1 MHWNYNRKV
10 FNSKLATHNQYNNL
24 IVNQNKLDLIFKAYD
39 VRGIYGDTL
48 TLETAYNIGVA
59 FSEFVQS
66 EKIIVG
72 HDGRTSNL
80 EIFNAIA
87 TGIKSKNKDVHY
99 IGTVPTDVVYSL
111 SGLLDLPGLI
121 ITASHNP
128 KEWNGFKFCNRGAS
142 PIGVES
148 GLLEIKKLASKN
160 YALPLVLTESKKED
174 VTDIYINHLKEIV
187 NPEHINSSIKFAIDG
202 GNGAIGSVIDSLSSK
217 YGLNYE
223 GIYMDVDGTFPN
235 HPADPSNPK
244 NLEELV
250 NLVLEKN
257 YQFGVAFDGDADRA
271 VFSDDKGHII
281 SGSIMTAI
289 ISDWLLSKR
298 GEIKVVHNVNVPPS
312 VTSYLNKKGVN
323 LIRSKVGHS
332 YIKQIMR
339 DEDADFGGEH
349 SAHFYLR
356 ENFYADSGI
365 VTLLIF
371 LQILSEKNQTPSELI
386 SSYSF
391 FPSSGEI
398 NFNVKNVDES
408 ISIVKNNFEKEF
420 DTLDG
425 ISYFEDDYWFNIRG
439 SNTEPKLR
447 LNAEAKNIEILS
459 ELVNKIRNIIER

>member
-1 MHWNYNRKV
+1 M
-10 FNSKLATHNQYNNL
+10 
-24 IVNQNKLDLIFKAYD
+24 NQNKLDLIFKAYD

-80 EIFNAIA
+80 EIFNAVA
-87 TGIKSKNKDVHY
+87 SGIKSKNKDIHY

-128 KEWNGFKFCNRGAS
+128 KEWNGFKFCNSGAS

-160 YALPLVLTESKKED
+160 YELPLVLTESKKND
-174 VTDIYINHLKEIV
+174 VADIYINHLKKIV
-187 NPEHINSSIKFAIDG
+187 DPENINSSIKFAIDG

-217 YGLNYE
+217 YSLNFE
-223 GIYMDVDGTFPN
+223 GIYMDVDGRFPN
-235 HPADPSNPK
+235 HPADPSNPE

-271 VFSDDKGHII
+271 VFSDDKGNII

-289 ISDWLLSKR
+289 ISDWLLAKR

-312 VTSYLNKKGVN
+312 VTNYLNNKGVN
-323 LIRSKVGHS
+323 LIRAKVGHS

-408 ISIVKNNFEKEF
+408 IAIVQNSFEKEF

-447 LNAEAKNIEILS
+447 LNAEAKNIEILN

>member
-1 MHWNYNRKV
+1 M
-10 FNSKLATHNQYNNL
+10 
-24 IVNQNKLDLIFKAYD
+24 NQNKLDLIFKAYD

-80 EIFNAIA
+80 EIFNAVA

-160 YALPLVLTESKKED
+160 YALPLVLAESKKED
-174 VTDIYINHLKEIV
+174 VTEIYINHLKEIV

-271 VFSDDKGHII
+271 VFSDDKGNII

-289 ISDWLLSKR
+289 ISDWLLAKR

-312 VTSYLNKKGVN
+312 VTSYLDKKGVN

-408 ISIVKNNFEKEF
+408 IAIVQNSFEKEF

-447 LNAEAKNIEILS
+447 LNAEAKNIEILN

>member
-1 MHWNYNRKV
+1 M
-10 FNSKLATHNQYNNL
+10 
-24 IVNQNKLDLIFKAYD
+24 NQNKLDLIFKAYD

-48 TLETAYNIGVA
+48 TLETAYNIGAA

-66 EKIIVG
+66 KKIIVG

-80 EIFNAIA
+80 EIFNAVA

-148 GLLEIKKLASKN
+148 GLLEIKKLASKS

-187 NPEHINSSIKFAIDG
+187 NPENINSSIKFAIDG

-271 VFSDDKGHII
+271 VFSDDKGNII

-298 GEIKVVHNVNVPPS
+298 GEIKVVHNINVPPS

-408 ISIVKNNFEKEF
+408 ISMVKNSFEKEF

-447 LNAEAKNIEILS
+447 LNAEAKNIETLN

>member
-1 MHWNYNRKV
+1 M
-10 FNSKLATHNQYNNL
+10 
-24 IVNQNKLDLIFKAYD
+24 IQNKLDLIFKAYD

-48 TLETAYNIGVA
+48 TLETAYNIGIA
-59 FSEFVQS
+59 FSEYIQS
-66 EKIIVG
+66 KKIIVG

-80 EIFNAIA
+80 EIFNAVA

-111 SGLLDLPGLI
+111 SGLMNLPGLI

-128 KEWNGFKFCNRGAS
+128 KEWNGFKFCNMGAS
-142 PIGVES
+142 PIGVDS

-160 YALPLVLTESKKED
+160 YKLPLVLTESKKED
-174 VTDIYINHLKEIV
+174 VTDIYINHLEEIV
-187 NPEHINSSIKFAIDG
+187 NPENINSSIKFAIDG
-202 GNGAIGSVIDSLSSK
+202 GNGAIGSVIDNLSSK
-217 YGLNYE
+217 YRLNYE

-250 NLVLEKN
+250 DLVLEKN

-271 VFSDDKGHII
+271 VFSDDKGNII

-289 ISDWLLSKR
+289 ISDWLLAKR

-312 VTSYLNKKGVN
+312 VTSYLNKIGIN

-398 NFNVKNVDES
+398 NFTVNNVDES
-408 ISIVKNNFEKEF
+408 ISLVKNSFEKEF

-447 LNAEAKNIEILS
+447 LNAEAKNIEILN

>member
-1 MHWNYNRKV
+1 
-10 FNSKLATHNQYNNL
+10 
-24 IVNQNKLDLIFKAYD
+24 VNQNKLDLIFKAYD

-48 TLETAYNIGVA
+48 TLETVYNIGVA

-87 TGIKSKNKDVHY
+87 AGIKSKNKDVHY

-160 YALPLVLTESKKED
+160 YALPLVLAESKKED

-271 VFSDDKGHII
+271 VFSDDKGNII

-298 GEIKVVHNVNVPPS
+298 GEIKVVHNINIPPS

-408 ISIVKNNFEKEF
+408 ISIVKNSFEKEF

-447 LNAEAKNIEILS
+447 LNAEAKNIETLN

>member
-1 MHWNYNRKV
+1 
-10 FNSKLATHNQYNNL
+10 
-24 IVNQNKLDLIFKAYD
+24 VNQNKLDLIFKAYD

-59 FSEFVQS
+59 FSEYVQS

-160 YALPLVLTESKKED
+160 YALPLVLAESKKED

-271 VFSDDKGHII
+271 VFSDDKGNII

-289 ISDWLLSKR
+289 ISDWLLAKR

-323 LIRSKVGHS
+323 LIKSKVGHS

-398 NFNVKNVDES
+398 NFSVKNVDES
-408 ISIVKNNFEKEF
+408 ISIVKNSFEKEF

-447 LNAEAKNIEILS
+447 LNAEAKNIETLN

>member
-1 MHWNYNRKV
+1 M
-10 FNSKLATHNQYNNL
+10 
-24 IVNQNKLDLIFKAYD
+24 NQNKLDLIFKAYD

-80 EIFNAIA
+80 EIFNAVA
-87 TGIKSKNKDVHY
+87 TGIKSRNKDVHY

-111 SGLLDLPGLI
+111 SGLLDLPGMI

-271 VFSDDKGHII
+271 VFSDDKGNII

-289 ISDWLLSKR
+289 ISDWLLAKR

-408 ISIVKNNFEKEF
+408 ISIVKNSFEKEF

-447 LNAEAKNIEILS
+447 LNAEAKNIEILN

>member
-1 MHWNYNRKV
+1 
-10 FNSKLATHNQYNNL
+10 
-24 IVNQNKLDLIFKAYD
+24 VNQNKLDLIFKAYD

-80 EIFNAIA
+80 EIFNAVA

-187 NPEHINSSIKFAIDG
+187 NPENINSSIKFAIDG

-271 VFSDDKGHII
+271 VFSDDKGNII

-289 ISDWLLSKR
+289 ISDWLLAKR

-408 ISIVKNNFEKEF
+408 IAIVQNSFEKEF

-447 LNAEAKNIEILS
+447 LNAEAKNIEILN

>member
-1 MHWNYNRKV
+1 
-10 FNSKLATHNQYNNL
+10 
-24 IVNQNKLDLIFKAYD
+24 VNQNKLDLIFKAYD

-80 EIFNAIA
+80 EIFNAAA
-87 TGIKSKNKDVHY
+87 TGIKSRNKDVHY

-111 SGLLDLPGLI
+111 SGLLDVPGLI

-271 VFSDDKGHII
+271 VFSDDKGNII

-289 ISDWLLSKR
+289 ISDWLLAKR

-391 FPSSGEI
+391 FPCSGEI

-408 ISIVKNNFEKEF
+408 ISIVKNSFEKEF

-447 LNAEAKNIEILS
+447 LNAEAKNIETLN

>member
-160 YALPLVLTESKKED
+160 YALPLVLAESKKED
-174 VTDIYINHLKEIV
+174 VTDIFINHLKEIV

-250 NLVLEKN
+250 DLVLEKN

-271 VFSDDKGHII
+271 VFSDDKGNII

-398 NFNVKNVDES
+398 NFNVKNVDKS
-408 ISIVKNNFEKEF
+408 IAIVQNSFEKEF

-447 LNAEAKNIEILS
+447 LNAEAKNIEILN

>member
-1 MHWNYNRKV
+1 M
-10 FNSKLATHNQYNNL
+10 
-24 IVNQNKLDLIFKAYD
+24 NQNKLDLIFKAYD

-80 EIFNAIA
+80 EIFNAVA

-160 YALPLVLTESKKED
+160 YALPLVLAESKKED
-174 VTDIYINHLKEIV
+174 VTEIYINHLKEIV

-271 VFSDDKGHII
+271 VFSDDKGNII

-408 ISIVKNNFEKEF
+408 ISMVKNSFEKEF

-447 LNAEAKNIEILS
+447 LNAEAKNIETLN

>member
-1 MHWNYNRKV
+1 M
-10 FNSKLATHNQYNNL
+10 
-24 IVNQNKLDLIFKAYD
+24 NQNKLDLIFKAYD

-80 EIFNAIA
+80 EIFNAVA

-160 YALPLVLTESKKED
+160 YALPLVLAESKKED
-174 VTDIYINHLKEIV
+174 VTEIYINHLKEIV

-271 VFSDDKGHII
+271 VFSDDKGNII

-289 ISDWLLSKR
+289 ISDWLLAKR

-386 SSYSF
+386 SSYNF

-408 ISIVKNNFEKEF
+408 IAIVQNSFEKEF

-447 LNAEAKNIEILS
+447 LNAEAKNIETLN

>member
-1 MHWNYNRKV
+1 M
-10 FNSKLATHNQYNNL
+10 
-24 IVNQNKLDLIFKAYD
+24 NQNKLDLIFKAYD

-160 YALPLVLTESKKED
+160 YALPLVLAESKKED
-174 VTDIYINHLKEIV
+174 VTDIFINHLKEIV

-271 VFSDDKGHII
+271 VFSDDKGNLI

-289 ISDWLLSKR
+289 ISDWLLAKR

-398 NFNVKNVDES
+398 NFNVKNVDKS
-408 ISIVKNNFEKEF
+408 IAIVQNSFEKEF

-447 LNAEAKNIEILS
+447 LNAEAKNIETLN
-459 ELVNKIRNIIER
+459 ELVNKIRNIIET

>member
-80 EIFNAIA
+80 EIFNAVA

-271 VFSDDKGHII
+271 VFSDDKGNII

-289 ISDWLLSKR
+289 ISDWLLAKR

-408 ISIVKNNFEKEF
+408 IAIVQNSFEKEF

-447 LNAEAKNIEILS
+447 LNAEAKNIEILN

>member
-1 MHWNYNRKV
+1 M
-10 FNSKLATHNQYNNL
+10 
-24 IVNQNKLDLIFKAYD
+24 NQNKLDLIFKAYD

-80 EIFNAIA
+80 EIFNAVA
-87 TGIKSKNKDVHY
+87 TGIKSRNKDVHY

-160 YALPLVLTESKKED
+160 YALPLVLAESKKED
-174 VTDIYINHLKEIV
+174 VTEIYINHLKEIV

-271 VFSDDKGHII
+271 VFSDDKGNII

-289 ISDWLLSKR
+289 ISDWLLAKR

-408 ISIVKNNFEKEF
+408 IAIVQNSFEKEF

-447 LNAEAKNIEILS
+447 LNAEAKNIEILN

>member
-1 MHWNYNRKV
+1 M
-10 FNSKLATHNQYNNL
+10 
-24 IVNQNKLDLIFKAYD
+24 NQNKLDLIFKAYD

-87 TGIKSKNKDVHY
+87 AGIKSKNKDVHY

-160 YALPLVLTESKKED
+160 YALPLVLAESKKED

-271 VFSDDKGHII
+271 VFSDDKGNII

-298 GEIKVVHNVNVPPS
+298 GEIKVVHNINVPPS
-312 VTSYLNKKGVN
+312 VTSYLKKKGIN

-408 ISIVKNNFEKEF
+408 ISIVKNSFEKEF

-447 LNAEAKNIEILS
+447 LNAEAKNIETLN

>member
-1 MHWNYNRKV
+1 M
-10 FNSKLATHNQYNNL
+10 
-24 IVNQNKLDLIFKAYD
+24 NQNKLDLIFKAYD

-80 EIFNAIA
+80 EIFNAVA

-187 NPEHINSSIKFAIDG
+187 NPENINSSIKFAIDG

-271 VFSDDKGHII
+271 VFSDDKGNII

-289 ISDWLLSKR
+289 ISDWLLAKR

-408 ISIVKNNFEKEF
+408 IAIVQNSFEKEF

-447 LNAEAKNIEILS
+447 LNAEAKNIEILN